1 MNFVNKTYLDDRQVR
16 TDWDTGFSEDR
27 RYGRGKSGGQVRD
40 EYRDY
45 HDPNRP
51 KPQGYD
57 TDQRQDFN
65 FDDNTPRQD
74 RYGGGGGGGGGG
86 HKRSRSDVGP
96 GGYDRERGGGQGGGG
111 RDGDEKR
118 HRAEDN
124 NRFRKEKDDDD

>member
-74 RYGGGGGGGGGG
+74 RYGGGGGGGGG